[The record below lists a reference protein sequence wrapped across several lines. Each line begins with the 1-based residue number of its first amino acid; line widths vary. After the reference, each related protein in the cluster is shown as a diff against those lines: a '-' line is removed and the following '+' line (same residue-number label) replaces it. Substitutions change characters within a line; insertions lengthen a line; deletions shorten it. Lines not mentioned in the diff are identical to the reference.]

1 MILSI
6 SHLIGGYDPIN
17 YGLLGMIN
25 LIAITPMVVG
35 LFFFYIPN
43 FKTKQPF
50 LEL

>member
-25 LIAITPMVVG
+25 LIAITLMVVAG
-35 LFFFYIPN
+35 LGFFYIHY
-43 FKTKQPF
+43 FKTKQKPS
-50 LEL
+50 